1 MSFESDIKN
10 WVKKVKDNVE
20 TVVVET
26 RFECSDRI
34 INTTPVYTGYARGNW
49 QAETGSSYPTQ
60 EIMRFDDEM
69 GYAPTSGEGES
80 LWEAKNVA
88 VLNIDKPYY
97 LVNNVDYI
105 FDLEYGHRSNQAP
118 NGMVRLVV
126 ADFDN
131 IVLDIVRK
139 L

>member
-49 QAETGSSYPTQ
+49 QAETGNSYPTQ

-69 GYAPTSGEGES
+69 GYAPTSGEGDS

-105 FDLEYGHRSNQAP
+105 NDLEYGKSNQAP

>member
-10 WVKKVKDNVE
+10 WVKKVKDNME

-34 INTTPVYTGYARGNW
+34 INSTPVYTGYARGNW
-49 QAETGSSYPTQ
+49 QAETGNNYPTQ

-69 GYAPTSGEGES
+69 GYAPTSGEGVS

-105 FDLEYGHRSNQAP
+105 NDLEYGKSNQAP
-118 NGMVRLVV
+118 RGMVRLVV

>member
-10 WVKKVKDNVE
+10 WIKKVKDNVE

-34 INTTPVYTGYARGNW
+34 INSTPVYTGYARGNW

-60 EIMRFDDEM
+60 EIMRYDDEM

-88 VLNIDKPYY
+88 VLNIVKPFY

-105 FDLEYGHRSNQAP
+105 NDLEYGKSNQAP
-118 NGMVRLVV
+118 RGMVRLVV

>member
-49 QAETGSSYPTQ
+49 QAETGNSYPTQ

-105 FDLEYGHRSNQAP
+105 NDLEYGKSNQAP
-118 NGMVRLVV
+118 RGMVRLVV

>member
-1 MSFESDIKN
+1 MSFESDMKN
-10 WVKKVKDNVE
+10 WVKKVKDNIE

-34 INTTPVYTGYARGNW
+34 INSTPVYTGYARGNW
-49 QAETGSSYPTQ
+49 QAETGNSYPTQ

-69 GYAPTSGEGES
+69 GYAPTSGEGVS

-88 VLNIDKPYY
+88 VLNIDKPFY

-105 FDLEYGHRSNQAP
+105 NDLEYGKSNQAP
-118 NGMVRLVV
+118 RGMVRLVV